1 MTATR
6 PSTAVLWLTPDKPE
20 DISVGRRRI
29 ADHLEESGVDVTL
42 RGTTPKTVL
51 QSLRDA
57 GQYDVVAGTTRAGA
71 IAGTAIKLATGTPLI
86 VDHID
91 PIRQFETNNPR
102 WLAEIVRRLENV
114 AFRVADRV
122 LYVYD
127 EETPRVG
134 RFGTVTKTALGVDFD
149 RFAYPD
155 PEVVERA
162 ESALEGTV
170 AENVAIYVGGL
181 EPIYHIRDLLAAATQ
196 LDESW
201 TLLVLGTGSLSE
213 QIERAAAAHENIV
226 YPGTVPH
233 EDIPGYLRA
242 ADVGVCLV
250 DDPHTLKVLEYGA
263 AGLPTVQ
270 VRGRAEE
277 RFDGLVEF
285 CDPTPDSIAR
295 AIERAEE
302 ETDSM
307 RGKQSMTTELQSF
320 AREFD
325 WAEIAETYKNT
336 ITNLK

>member
-1 MTATR
+1 MSPTT
-6 PSTAVLWLTPDKPE
+6 VLWLTPDKSA

-29 ADHLEESGVDVTL
+29 ASHLGDSSIDVTI

-57 GQYDVVAGTTRAGA
+57 GQYDVVIGTTRAGA
-71 IAGTAIKLATGTPLI
+71 IAGTAIKLAIGTPLV
-86 VDHID
+86 VDHVD
-91 PIRQFETNNPR
+91 PIRQFEENNPH
-102 WLAEIVRRLENV
+102 WLAEVVRQLENV
-114 AFRVADRV
+114 AFRIADRI

-127 EETPRVG
+127 EEAPRVE
-134 RFGTVTKTALGVDFD
+134 RFGTATKTALGVDFD
-149 RFAYPD
+149 RFANPD
-155 PEVVERA
+155 PEIVERA
-162 ESALEGTV
+162 KSSLEKEGVT
-170 AENVAIYVGGL
+170 ENIAIYVGGL
-181 EPIYHIRDLLAAATQ
+181 EPIYHIRELLAATTW

-213 QIERAAAAHENIV
+213 QVERAAAVHDNIV

-233 EDIPGYLRA
+233 EDIPGYLHT

-250 DDPHTLKVLEYGA
+250 DDPHTLKILEYGA

-270 VRGRAEE
+270 VNGRAET

-285 CDPTPDSIAR
+285 CEPVPNSIAS
-295 AIERAEE
+295 AIERA
-302 ETDSM
+302 TMPDSTTVSS
-307 RGKQSMTTELQSF
+307 QSMAIKLQSF

-336 ITNLK
+336 ITNVK